1 MSPRRAAIA
10 LATYVAAIL
19 VALAVPVS
27 QLHTVSIETTCCC
40 PDPSHCKCP
49 DHKPDKQSTPSMRAC
64 HKTQHANVA
73 PTLPSFAA
81 PAVAVAIAPP
91 QAAPAFAPARRAP
104 HATPVS
110 DEPYGPS

>member
-1 MSPRRAAIA
+1 MSHRRAAIA

-49 DHKPDKQSTPSMRAC
+49 DHKPGNQSTPSLRAC
-64 HKTQHANVA
+64 HKIQHAHVA
-73 PTLPSFAA
+73 PTLPSFAP

-91 QAAPAFAPARRAP
+91 RVAPALERAPRVP
-104 HATPVS
+104 HATPDS